1 MSSKAQRRGS
11 VYRRKRKRFRNNQYT
26 RKVSDKLD
34 VDCISASAKKLCKES
49 DRDKEV
55 RNFNQSNGYRL
66 INIDIL
72 LSELSQYVTCPN
84 CNTKAVL
91 KEKILYGLVSEFYV
105 ECHSCSTL
113 STFKSSPVIASGVRD
128 SPGILQKV
136 ELQVIDHN
144 ECQDWY
150 KSIGRKETIF
160 PTMVCAGYKEGGKD
174 SCQGD
179 SGGPLT
185 AVKNGRST
193 LVGLVSWGVGCARPK
208 LPGVYTK
215 VSEYVEWIEKV
226 TS

>member
-1 MSSKAQRRGS
+1 MNIALSCQRSRPLQETWS
-11 VYRRKRKRFRNNQYT
+11 FRF
-26 RKVSDKLD
+26 V
-34 VDCISASAKKLCKES
+34 
-49 DRDKEV
+49 
-55 RNFNQSNGYRL
+55 
-66 INIDIL
+66 
-72 LSELSQYVTCPN
+72 
-84 CNTKAVL
+84 
-91 KEKILYGLVSEFYV
+91 
-105 ECHSCSTL
+105 CHS
-113 STFKSSPVIASGVRD
+113 IAKTSGVRD

-144 ECQDWY
+144 ECQEWY

-160 PTMVCAGYKEGGKD
+160 PTMVCAGFKEGGKD

-215 VSEYVEWIEKV
+215 ISEYTEWIEKV
-226 TS
+226 TR

>member
-1 MSSKAQRRGS
+1 MGHIKLASLHTSLHCED
-11 VYRRKRKRFRNNQYT
+11 F
-26 RKVSDKLD
+26 SD
-34 VDCISASAKKLCKES
+34 CG
-49 DRDKEV
+49 
-55 RNFNQSNGYRL
+55 NQSSL
-66 INIDIL
+66 F
-72 LSELSQYVTCPN
+72 N
-84 CNTKAVL
+84 CHK
-91 KEKILYGLVSEFYV
+91 
-105 ECHSCSTL
+105 
-113 STFKSSPVIASGVRD
+113 KSRGVRD

-174 SCQGD
+174 SCQLVYKKIALYKGQPNGNGIALVTPQFAEEDGCGD